1 MTLRSRLL
9 SHSTVIFASRLG
21 GAGLIFLT
29 QAAMARFWGPQ
40 QLGEYL
46 VILAA
51 VNIAAVVLPLGF
63 ETIGTY
69 FAAEY
74 RAQGQGRALVAF
86 MRRAYGHIALTTIAV
101 LALGQFALASLGAAG
116 PLLAAHWLPSV
127 VMAAATAVVYCNSA
141 LLVGL
146 RRPFAGFFGD
156 TIFRPL
162 LIATGFALALAA
174 GSPAAGLATLIW
186 ILALGFA
193 AIAALQ
199 LIWLARAA
207 RDIPRDLPAPAGEV
221 RRWWHFALPWVVIAV
236 ATDFFFDLDLL
247 LLSNLLPHDELAVF
261 GVATRVFSIIAFGV
275 SAVYSVTL
283 PDLFAAHA
291 GTDRTQLVE
300 KIGDANVAAVGVALA
315 LFAMVA
321 LGGPVLLWV
330 FGPHFA
336 SGYLPLTILAL
347 ALVIRAGFGPSA
359 LVLSLKERP
368 YATLPAI
375 ALGLGV
381 LIGLNIVLVPSLGLI
396 GASIAALA
404 AQSLWSAAMWLTA
417 RKVSGL
423 DVSIVPRLKARL
435 QQRSASE
442 A

>member
-1 MTLRSRLL
+1 VSLRSRLL
-9 SHSTVIFASRLG
+9 SQTSVIFASRLG

-29 QAAMARFWGPQ
+29 QAAMARLWGPQ

-46 VILAA
+46 VIIAA
-51 VNIAAVVLPLGF
+51 VNIAAVILPLGF

-74 RAQGQGRALVAF
+74 RARGQGGALAAF

-101 LALGQFALASLGAAG
+101 LAMGHLILPALGKAG

-127 VMAAATAVVYCNSA
+127 TMAAATAVVYCNSA

-156 TIFRPL
+156 TVFRPVL
-162 LIATGFALALAA
+162 VAAGFAIAFAA
-174 GSPAAGLATLIW
+174 SDAANGVAWMLW
-186 ILALGFA
+186 ILALGVT
-193 AIAALQ
+193 AIAAIQ
-199 LIWLARAA
+199 LVWLTRVT
-207 RDIPRDLPAPAGEV
+207 REVPHEQPPPAGEI
-221 RRWWHFALPWVVIAV
+221 RRWWHFALPWVVITI
-236 ATDFFFDLDLL
+236 ATEFFFDLDLL
-247 LLSNLLPHDELAVF
+247 LLSNLLPHDQLAVF

-275 SAVYSVTL
+275 SAVYAVTL
-283 PDLFAAHA
+283 PELFAAHA
-291 GTDRTQLVE
+291 GTDRSELLG

-315 LFAMVA
+315 LFGTIL
-321 LGGPVLLWV
+321 LGGPLLLWI
-330 FGPHFA
+330 FGPDFA
-336 SGYLPLTILAL
+336 SGYLPLAILAL

-368 YATLPAI
+368 YSTLPAI
-375 ALGLGV
+375 GLGLGV
-381 LIGLNIVLVPSLGLI
+381 LIGLNIVLVPTAGLV
-396 GASIAALA
+396 GAAIAALV

-417 RKVSGL
+417 RKISGL

-435 QQRSASE
+435 HRRSARQ

>member
-1 MTLRSRLL
+1 MSLKSRLL
-9 SHSTVIFASRLG
+9 SQSTVIFASRLG

-29 QAAMARFWGPQ
+29 QAAMARLWGPQ

-46 VILAA
+46 VIIAA

-74 RAQGQGRALVAF
+74 RAQGQGRALAAF
-86 MRRAYGHIALTTIAV
+86 MRRAYGHIALTAMAL
-101 LALGQFALASLGAAG
+101 LAFGPMALPLLGAAG

-127 VMAAATAVVYCNSA
+127 LMAAATAVVYCNSA

-146 RRPFAGFFGD
+146 KRPFAGFFGD

-162 LIATGFALALAA
+162 LIVAGFAIAYTA
-174 GSPAAGLATLIW
+174 GGPTNGVGWMLW
-186 ILALGFA
+186 ILALGFG
-193 AIAALQ
+193 AIGAVQ
-199 LIWLARAA
+199 LVWLTRAT
-207 RDIPRDLPAPAGEV
+207 REIPRDLPASPGEV

-247 LLSNLLPHDELAVF
+247 LLSSLLPHDELAVF

-291 GTDRTQLVE
+291 GTDRSELIE
-300 KIGDANVAAVGVALA
+300 RIGDANVAAVCVALA
-315 LFAMVA
+315 LFGMVA
-321 LGGPVLLWV
+321 IGGPVLLWI
-330 FGPHFA
+330 FGPDFA
-336 SGYLPLTILAL
+336 AGYLPLTILAL

-375 ALGLGV
+375 GLGLGV
-381 LIGLNIVLVPSLGLI
+381 LVGLNIVLVPTLGLI
-396 GASIAALA
+396 GAAIAALA

-423 DVSIVPRLKARL
+423 DVSIMPRLRALSARV
-435 QQRSASE
+435 A
-442 A
+442 

>member
-1 MTLRSRLL
+1 MSLKSRLL
-9 SHSTVIFASRLG
+9 SQSTVIFASRLG

-29 QAAMARFWGPQ
+29 QAAMARLWGPQ

-46 VILAA
+46 VIIAA

-74 RAQGQGRALVAF
+74 RAQGQGRALAAF
-86 MRRAYGHIALTTIAV
+86 MRRAYGHIALTAMAL
-101 LALGQFALASLGAAG
+101 LAFGPMALPMLGAAG

-127 VMAAATAVVYCNSA
+127 LMAAATAVVYCNSA

-146 RRPFAGFFGD
+146 KRPFAGFFGD

-162 LIATGFALALAA
+162 LIVAGFAIAFTA
-174 GSPAAGLATLIW
+174 GGPANGVGWMLW
-186 ILALGFA
+186 ILALGFG
-193 AIAALQ
+193 AIGAVQ
-199 LIWLARAA
+199 LVWLTRAT
-207 RDIPRDLPAPAGEV
+207 REIPRDLAASPGEV

-247 LLSNLLPHDELAVF
+247 LLSSLLPHDELAVF

-291 GTDRTQLVE
+291 GTDRSELIE
-300 KIGDANVAAVGVALA
+300 RIGDANVAAVCVALA
-315 LFAMVA
+315 LFGMVA
-321 LGGPVLLWV
+321 IGGPVLLWI
-330 FGPHFA
+330 FGPDFA
-336 SGYLPLTILAL
+336 AGYLPLTILAL

-375 ALGLGV
+375 GLGLGV
-381 LIGLNIVLVPSLGLI
+381 LVGLNIVLVPTLGLI
-396 GASIAALA
+396 GAAIAALA

-423 DVSIVPRLKARL
+423 DVSIMPRLRALSAR
-435 QQRSASE
+435 A

>member
-1 MTLRSRLL
+1 VSLRSRLL
-9 SHSTVIFASRLG
+9 SHSSVIFASRLG

-29 QAAMARFWGPQ
+29 QAAMARLWGPQ

-46 VILAA
+46 VIIAA

-74 RAQGQGRALVAF
+74 RARGEGRALAAF

-101 LALGQFALASLGAAG
+101 LVFGQLALPALGATG

-127 VMAAATAVVYCNSA
+127 IMAAATAVVYCNSA

-146 RRPFAGFFGD
+146 KRPFAGFFGD

-162 LIATGFALALAA
+162 LIAAGFTT
-174 GSPAAGLATLIW
+174 ATLAGGPANGVGWMLW

-193 AIAALQ
+193 AIAAIQ
-199 LIWLARAA
+199 LVWLTRATA
-207 RDIPRDLPAPAGEV
+207 EIPRDIAPPAGEV

-261 GVATRVFSIIAFGV
+261 GVATRVFSIISFGV

-283 PDLFAAHA
+283 PDLFAAHSGA
-291 GTDRTQLVE
+291 DRAQLLD
-300 KIGDANVAAVGVALA
+300 KIGDANVAAAGVALT
-315 LFAMVA
+315 LFGIVL
-321 LGGPVLLWV
+321 LGGPLLLWI
-330 FGPHFA
+330 FGPDFA
-336 SGYLPLTILAL
+336 SGYLPLAILAL

-375 ALGLGV
+375 GLGLGV
-381 LIGLNIVLVPSLGLI
+381 LIGLNIVLVPTAGLV
-396 GASIAALA
+396 GAAIAALV

-417 RKVSGL
+417 RQISGL
-423 DVSIVPRLKARL
+423 DVSIVPRLRAFSGKVA
-435 QQRSASE
+435 
-442 A
+442 